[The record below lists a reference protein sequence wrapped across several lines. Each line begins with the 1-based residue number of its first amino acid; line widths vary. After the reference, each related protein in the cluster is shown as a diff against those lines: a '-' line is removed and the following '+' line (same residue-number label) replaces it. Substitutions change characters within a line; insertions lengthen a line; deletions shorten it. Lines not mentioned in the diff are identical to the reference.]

1 MEDVRISVYHE
12 NPVFLDLNIVDGC
25 LRMDSEVFGPSYDSE
40 AHYNFSKE
48 ETEKLFQLI
57 SVEDFVE
64 LCRKEHL
71 EGMERFLKKHRI
83 DYDLYVI

>member
-1 MEDVRISVYHE
+1 MEDRKIAVYRE
-12 NPVFLDLNIVDGC
+12 QSVFLDLSIVDGC

-40 AHYNFSKE
+40 AHYTFSKE

-64 LCRKEHL
+64 LCRKENLH
-71 EGMERFLKKHRI
+71 GMERFLKKHRI
-83 DYDLYVI
+83 DYDLFVI

>member
-25 LRMDSEVFGPSYDSE
+25 LRMDSEVYGPPYDSE
-40 AHYNFSKE
+40 AHYVFSKE

-57 SVEDFVE
+57 TLDDFVAM
-64 LCRKEHL
+64 CRKEHL
-71 EGMERFLKKHRI
+71 TGMKRFLKKQSI
-83 DYDLYVI
+83 KYDVFVI